1 MQKLL
6 SSLARQEKSLAV
18 MCCILNIKGQVDCRE
33 GGGKVGKNTGQTD
46 VEGLTRDFFQGKGI
60 LDGVLG
66 CLLALGAK
74 PPPLDI
80 TVDSQNHLESPP
92 SYQHLAHDRPAQA
105 RC

>member
-18 MCCILNIKGQVDCRE
+18 MCRILNIKGQVDCRE
-33 GGGKVGKNTGQTD
+33 GGRQVGKHTGETD

-74 PPPLDI
+74 PH
-80 TVDSQNHLESPP
+80 HLIS
-92 SYQHLAHDRPAQA
+92 
-105 RC
+105 